1 MFRVLIQGP
10 EAKHVTHILPKP
22 GLVELGELLALL
34 KILMECHAKP
44 ANIFPDSQ
52 YAVQAICTLSFSQIK
67 EQINFFICDHVVHTG
82 HVSPQSPPL
91 VYFSS
96 SGHTQTSWPEVMIKL
111 TP

>member
-67 EQINFFICDHVVHTG
+67 EQINFLYATMLSIQDMLAHRAHPWYIS
-82 HVSPQSPPL
+82 HHL
-91 VYFSS
+91 V
-96 SGHTQTSWPEVMIKL
+96 
-111 TP
+111 TPRHPGQR